1 MDDLEVAPN
10 SNGDKIAC
18 KINLYR
24 FKNKFVFIFI
34 YYFPGKVSLLNVST
48 EVIESNS
55 VILKWSPFTHYD
67 TRTLLGYVIYYLEA
81 PHQNVSLYDG
91 RDACGGDG

>member
-18 KINLYR
+18 KKINLNL
-24 FKNKFVFIFI
+24 KKIVFIFI
-34 YYFPGKVSLLNVST
+34 YYFPGKVSVLNVST

-81 PHQNVSLYDG
+81 PYQNVSLYDG